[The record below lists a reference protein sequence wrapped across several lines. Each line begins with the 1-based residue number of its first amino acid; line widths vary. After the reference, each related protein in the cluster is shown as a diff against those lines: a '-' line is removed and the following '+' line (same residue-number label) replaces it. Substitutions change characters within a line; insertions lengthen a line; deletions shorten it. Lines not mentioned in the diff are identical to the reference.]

1 MTPGKKR
8 TGAILVGLTLF
19 VLAMCSGY
27 VALAYDA
34 QPGTQRIFDGQD
46 LSAVTVSSVDPWND
60 PRGRDGTCMDED
72 ALKDYLASLEPE
84 LYTEK
89 LDEYASGEQREL
101 PVIFDTPQGRLS
113 VRLLDQAVH
122 VARLWDGPDFRTDS
136 YYLRTPT
143 DWAYLDTLIAPVP
156 NLQLIFLNNRVDRVV
171 CRSLTRTA
179 ADGTVRV
186 LQEPEEWRYNDYG
199 SSAQEVQL
207 LCALPLAGPYTVT
220 VEPLRGGARQTLT
233 QDDLPGDCLPL
244 TGPDAK
250 YTVAADLQGEDGAV
264 YHAQYVFIFRK
275 EAS

>member
-60 PRGRDGTCMDED
+60 PRGKDGTCMDED
-72 ALKDYLASLEPE
+72 ALKDYLASLQPE
-84 LYTEK
+84 LYTEN

-101 PVIFDTPQGRLS
+101 TVMFDTPQGRLS

-122 VARLWDGPDFRTDS
+122 VTRLWGGPDLHTDS

-143 DWAYLDTLIAPVP
+143 DWAYLDTLIAPLPELGLVFP
-156 NLQLIFLNNRVDRVV
+156 DGEMDSVLCN
-171 CRSLTRTA
+171 SLTRIA
-179 ADGTVRV
+179 ADETETV
-186 LQEPEEWRYNDYG
+186 LLEPEEWRYNDYG
-199 SSAQEVQL
+199 NSAQEVQL
-207 LCALPLAGPYTVT
+207 LFALPLAGPYTVT